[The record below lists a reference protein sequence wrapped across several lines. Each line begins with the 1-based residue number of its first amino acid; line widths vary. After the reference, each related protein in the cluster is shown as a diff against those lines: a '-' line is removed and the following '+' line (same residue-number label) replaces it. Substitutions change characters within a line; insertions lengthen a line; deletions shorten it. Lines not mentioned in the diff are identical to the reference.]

1 MKRVFLSPFTALF
14 TGICLRLLLVLKLP
28 AGAGDTVIYEQLA
41 TNWLKHG
48 NYAMDVAGALVPVDL
63 RVPGYPAFL
72 ALVDA
77 LTGRTGE
84 QARIFVMLAQVV
96 VDLATC
102 LVIGALAALLVT
114 LCDPRAK
121 PKRAFTAG
129 LWLAVLCPFT
139 ANYVAVP
146 LTETWAIFFSALATI
161 ILVLVATLSRDEG
174 REVFQGSGSTG
185 RGYWTLSAL
194 VGLVVGIGTLF
205 RPETPLLLMTT
216 LAVMGF
222 WMVRRG
228 EWKRWLLTGL
238 LMGCA
243 CCVPLVPW
251 AIRNAVT
258 LHEFQPLAP
267 KDATLP
273 GEIDPK
279 GFMAWERTWLYRVRD
294 CYLVPWKL
302 NDQSIDL
309 GDIPAEAFDTP
320 EEKERVAAV
329 LEEYNEDLTLNEE
342 EDAVF
347 AQLARERTARHPLR
361 TYLSI
366 PLRRVVRMWFTPRIE
381 LLPVS
386 GNVFPLAK
394 MWEEDPVDQGV
405 TACFFFLN
413 IFYLALAAWGVGKLW
428 KWPGVRAALAVLL
441 FYILART
448 VFLTTVETP
457 EPRYGL
463 ECFPALLAFGAQ
475 VFALHNSKETRL
487 K

>member
-48 NYAMDVAGALVPVDL
+48 KYAMDVAGALVPVDL

-72 ALVDA
+72 ALVYA

-309 GDIPAEAFDTP
+309 DDIPAEAFDTP

-394 MWEEDPVDQGV
+394 MWDEDPVDQGV

-413 IFYLALAAWGVGKLW
+413 IFYLALAAWGVWKLW

>member
-77 LTGRTGE
+77 LTGCTGE

-161 ILVLVATLSRDEG
+161 LLVLVATLSRDEG

-309 GDIPAEAFDTP
+309 DDIPAEAFDTP

-394 MWEEDPVDQGV
+394 MWDEDPVDQGV

>member
-1 MKRVFLSPFTALF
+1 MKRVFLSPLTALF
-14 TGICLRLLLVLKLP
+14 VGICLRLLFVLKLP
-28 AGAGDTVIYEQLA
+28 AGSGDTVIYDQLA

-48 NYAMDVAGALVPVDL
+48 KYAMDIGGALVPVNI

-72 ALVDA
+72 ALIYA

-84 QARIFVMLAQVV
+84 PARIFVMLAQVA

-102 LVIGALAALLVT
+102 LTIAALAAVLVT

-146 LTETWAIFFSALATI
+146 LTETWAIFFSAVAMI
-161 ILVLVATLSRDEG
+161 VLVLVATLSRDEG
-174 REVFQGSGSTG
+174 REVFQGNGSTAK
-185 RGYWTLSAL
+185 GYWTLSAL
-194 VGLVVGIGTLF
+194 AGLVVGVGTLF
-205 RPETPLLLMTT
+205 RPETPLLLFTT
-216 LAVMGF
+216 LAVTGV

-228 EWKRWLLTGL
+228 EWKRWLLTCV
-238 LMGCA
+238 LMGCT

-273 GEIDPK
+273 GEIDPR

-302 NDQSIDL
+302 NDESIDL
-309 GDIPAEAFDTP
+309 DDIPAWAFDTP
-320 EEKERVAAV
+320 DEKERVAAV
-329 LEEYNEDLTLNEE
+329 LEQYNDDLTLTAE

-381 LLPVS
+381 LVPVS
-386 GNVFPLAK
+386 GNVFPIAQ
-394 MWEEDPVDQGV
+394 MWDEDPVDQGV
-405 TACFFFLN
+405 TSLFFVLN
-413 IFYLALAAWGVGKLW
+413 IFYLLLAAWGVWKLW
-428 KWPGVRAALAVLL
+428 KWSGVRAALAVLL

-448 VFLTTVETP
+448 LFLTTVETP
-457 EPRYGL
+457 EPRYVL

-475 VFALHNSKETRL
+475 VFALRGDKQ
-487 K
+487 KPA